1 MVLDATIA
9 LFCWVSQEGSL
20 QACTARRSVPF
31 HSKPGTTA
39 KRDSQRGLM
48 SPAELCESVKIPE
61 ELGELL
67 PFLC

>member
-31 HSKPGTTA
+31 HSIQSLEQLKERFSTVPDERIEENFAG
-39 KRDSQRGLM
+39 
-48 SPAELCESVKIPE
+48 IPP
-61 ELGELL
+61 LL
-67 PFLC
+67 